1 MQSGKQQQAAGR
13 VLEKPVNSSSRR
25 TCIALPARPQLD
37 GNAVGPICTRKSTVI
52 IASVFIQFHRATISQ
67 IYPGSF
73 IIGCKRVRVRAR
85 GQWRCNLQMQR
96 HVFHQK
102 FFLLVFNNLLAVQ
115 TVMVDTISTCKLL
128 LWHFRELKTSNHN
141 NLGQLH

>member
-1 MQSGKQQQAAGR
+1 MQSGKQQQAGR
-13 VLEKPVNSSSRR
+13 VLEKPVNSSSR

-102 FFLLVFNNLLAVQ
+102 FFLLVFNNVLAVQ
-115 TVMVDTISTCKLL
+115 TVMPCHAMPCHGRQL
-128 LWHFRELKTSNHN
+128 RTSNHN
-141 NLGQLH
+141 NQLLWH